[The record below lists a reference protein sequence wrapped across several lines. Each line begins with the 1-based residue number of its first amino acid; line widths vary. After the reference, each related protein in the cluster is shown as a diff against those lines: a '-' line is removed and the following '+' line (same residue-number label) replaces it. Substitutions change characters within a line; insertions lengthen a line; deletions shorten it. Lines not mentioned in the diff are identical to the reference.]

1 MIIIDT
7 EAAFIYDD
15 EYEEVL
21 DLFEFANM
29 QQLELQYFDRVLD
42 QQLNVVYEREIKK
55 LPLLSYLPF
64 IGALKSDPVGDLGK
78 LKVDISVI
86 TERLENSIKLAGEAY
101 YSELYSLLVEKL
113 DIANWK
119 ESINRK
125 LDIIIDVRTV
135 YENKVD
141 ALREDLLSVLII
153 ILIFIEVLVA
163 IFSYF
168 K

>member
-1 MIIIDT
+1 MRFETETLSEYQKNEILESAIGYYRGDLIIVDT

-42 QQLNVVYEREIKK
+42 QQLNVVYEREIRK

-101 YSELYSLLVEKL
+101 YSELYSL
-113 DIANWK
+113 AC
-119 ESINRK
+119 
-125 LDIIIDVRTV
+125 
-135 YENKVD
+135 
-141 ALREDLLSVLII
+141 
-153 ILIFIEVLVA
+153 
-163 IFSYF
+163 
-168 K
+168 